1 MVYIVRKQIGG
12 SLLTINEC
20 MAALDTG
27 QLDSVEAWFAE
38 YGETQTIHDAIRKL
52 RVYQS
57 FTSDGSGIVTFP
69 DDYLHL
75 FGVPYTIY
83 GSTPTQL
90 AFVQEDEFAT
100 AMSSQLRAVTNEY
113 PIAVDNNNGFTIFP
127 TQTQIGFYWYLRR
140 PATPLLAYTQ
150 VGRVITYNAGGST
163 QLEFSDAYINN
174 IIARAL
180 IYIGINLS
188 EREIAAFAAAY
199 NEETK

>member
-1 MVYIVRKQIGG
+1 ML
-12 SLLTINEC
+12 SINEA

-57 FTSDGSGIVTFP
+57 FTSDSSGVVTFV

-75 FGVPYTIY
+75 FGVPFTFY
-83 GSTPTQL
+83 GSTVTQL
-90 AFVQEDEFAT
+90 TFVQEDEFAT
-100 AMSSQLRAVTNEY
+100 AMTSQLRAVTNEY
-113 PIAVDNNNGFTIFP
+113 PIAVDNSNGFTIYP
-127 TQTQIGFYWYLRR
+127 QQTQIGAYWYLKR
-140 PATPLLAYTQ
+140 PATPVLAYTQ
-150 VGRVITYNAGGST
+150 VGRVITYDAGAST

-180 IYIGINLS
+180 IYVGINMS
-188 EREIAAFAAAY
+188 EREIATFAAAY
-199 NEETK
+199 NEETKQP